1 MAVTVGQTI
10 GEAEYTTL
18 RGGIVLVMGTPTGTG
33 TGAAG
38 YNESITS
45 SAVSPGDKIS
55 ATDWNNLKT
64 DIDKAYT
71 HQVGSAPNPAL
82 ATVNT
87 DSGITKTIHD
97 ALETATDFIKDAG
110 NRFTIGSGQ
119 STTTS
124 ASSRTKT
131 DWNGTQIHD
140 ITFTWASA
148 NAVKAFFNAGGKL
161 VFSSSLSYS
170 GTEAKTLDWKSMA
183 AGPGVVTMGHVSVS
197 KTGATGTVINDG
209 YYDLDTTAR
218 YLVSKTGT
226 SPYSENDYQ
235 IEARSITNGVRIRL
249 IYRDDDTGDQ
259 VEVGDGGAD
268 GLFLPLGP
276 AVDENVQGTLTS
288 ALSYIRPTGSNVQT
302 DAPTIALGATNTFT

>member
-10 GEAEYTTL
+10 GEAEYTTI

-45 SAVSPGDKIS
+45 STVSPGDKI
-55 ATDWNNLKT
+55 AAADWNNLKT
-64 DIDKAYT
+64 DINKAYT

-97 ALETATDFIKDAG
+97 ALETATNFIKNAG

-119 STTTS
+119 STTVS
-124 ASSRTKT
+124 ARSKTKT
-131 DWNGTQIHD
+131 NWNGTQVHAVN
-140 ITFTWASA
+140 FTWSSS
-148 NAVKAFFNAGGKL
+148 NEVKAFFNAGGKL
-161 VFSSSLSYS
+161 VFSSSISS
-170 GTEAKTLDWKSMA
+170 GTGAKTDDWRAMC
-183 AGPGVVTMGHVSVS
+183 AGPGVVTMNHVSVS

-209 YYDLDTTAR
+209 YYDLNSTSR

-226 SPYSENDYQ
+226 NPYSENDYQ

-249 IYRDDDTGDQ
+249 IYRDDDAGDQ
-259 VEVGDGGAD
+259 TGT
-268 GLFLPLGP
+268 GP
-276 AVDENVQGTLTS
+276 AVDENVGGTLTS
-288 ALSYIRPTGSNVQT
+288 SLSYIRPTGTNVQVS
-302 DAPTIALGATNTFT
+302 APTIAVHSSNTFT